1 MSDYYVYS
9 TLSQDNLYTVYKP
22 GRNPAEA
29 RVIHRQVLVRG
40 GAGVINK
47 NFVTP
52 KGTVTKITEEEH
64 KVLMGDNPQDER
76 SGCVAFKRHM
86 ARGYIIVEKTKA
98 NPAKVAKDMTER
110 DMGAVATLKEIHERG
125 APDAKP
131 RE

>member
-9 TLSQDNLYTVYKP
+9 TLSQDNLYTVYKA
-22 GRNPAEA
+22 GRNPAEP
-29 RVIHRQVLVRG
+29 RIKDKQVLIRG

-52 KGTVTKITEEEH
+52 RGTVTKITAEEL
-64 KVLMGDNPQDER
+64 KVLMGDNPTDEK
-76 SGCVAFKRHM
+76 SGSVTFKRHI
-86 ARGYIIVEKTKA
+86 ARGFIIVEKIKT

-131 RE
+131 KD